1 MIDVPKLLVF
11 VGFIDI
17 YKWLK
22 ERIKRRKQ
30 MIQNKERTAL
40 NPSVAAEGEQPL
52 TNHNASIADDA
63 GDVNPQPVNSGK
75 REKNRLKTVSMTDL
89 YNQVYT
95 GRPPIINGLLYP
107 GTYILVGA
115 PKLGKSFL
123 MAQLAYHVST
133 GTDMWGFPVQKGS
146 VLYLALE
153 DDYGR
158 LQKRLYKMFGVET
171 AKNLYF
177 GIEAPSLGD
186 GLIDLLEG
194 FVEDH
199 PDTRLIIVDTL
210 QKIRGNNDGH
220 TYSSDY
226 QDICQFK
233 RFTDLRN
240 LCLMI
245 VHHTRKQQSEDRFD
259 TISGTNGLLGAAD
272 GAFLLTKAKRTAND
286 AMLDIA
292 GRDQQDQRLHLV
304 RNTKT
309 LLWEM
314 ESAETELWEEEPDPL
329 LEEVAKVVSEENP
342 KWKGSVTALAKQIQ
356 YSSSPISL
364 AMKLNVSA
372 DRLKQD
378 YHIKYERYRSHK
390 GRGVRLTLEFPA
402 INNRRSA

>member
-1 MIDVPKLLVF
+1 MPQD
-11 VGFIDI
+11 
-17 YKWLK
+17 K
-22 ERIKRRKQ
+22 E
-30 MIQNKERTAL
+30 MTVL
-40 NPSVAAEGEQPL
+40 NPFVAAEGEQPL
-52 TNHNASIADDA
+52 TNHGTSIPDDV
-63 GDVNPQPVNSGK
+63 GGINEDSVNSNMEDKQKNSNKLTG
-75 REKNRLKTVSMTDL
+75 KNRLKTVSMTEL
-89 YNQVYT
+89 YNQVYVS
-95 GRPPIINGLLYP
+95 RPPIIGGLLYP
-107 GTYILVGA
+107 GTYILAGA

-171 AKNLYF
+171 AENLHF

-186 GLIDLLEG
+186 GLMDMLEG

-210 QKIRGNNDGH
+210 QKVRGNGDGH

-226 QDICQFK
+226 QDICQLK
-233 RFTDLRN
+233 RFTDSWN

-272 GAFLLTKAKRTAND
+272 GAFLLTKAKRTASD

-292 GRDQQDQRLHLV
+292 GRDQQDQRLRLV

-329 LEEVAKVVSEENP
+329 LEEVVAL
-342 KWKGSVTALAKQIQ
+342 VTEDNSSWEGTATELAEQIH
-356 YSSSPISL
+356 YNSSAISL
-364 AMKLNVSA
+364 AMKLNVCA
-372 DRLKQD
+372 DKLKQD
-378 YHIKYERYRSHK
+378 YHIRYERYRSHK
-390 GRGVRLTLEFPA
+390 GRGVKLTLEPP
-402 INNRRSA
+402 